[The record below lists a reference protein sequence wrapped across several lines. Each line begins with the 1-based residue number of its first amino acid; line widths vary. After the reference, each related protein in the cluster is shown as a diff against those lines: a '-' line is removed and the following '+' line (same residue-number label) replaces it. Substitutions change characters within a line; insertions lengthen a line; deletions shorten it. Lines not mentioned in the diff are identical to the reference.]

1 MFIYPVYNAIKQH
14 LSSLEI
20 PAFFYI
26 GQYLPGKNNTSYL
39 VPAIYIEM
47 PKDVPV
53 TVTNKITRSAV
64 AQVKIH
70 YISYA
75 PFKAA
80 TTEVQ
85 ETAIADHEEKL
96 KAIDALMHQFV
107 AMDGEEN
114 LTEQFVA
121 GNNNTLMQF
130 QGMTLFSVLG
140 YSTRFFSRHL
150 RPVTVPHVPW
160 TPPV

>member
-1 MFIYPVYNAIKQH
+1 MFIYPVYKKIKQH
-14 LSSLEI
+14 LSSLGI
-20 PAFFYI
+20 PTFFYI
-26 GQYLPGKNNTSYL
+26 GQYQPGKNNTSYL

-53 TVTNKITRSAV
+53 TVTHKITRSAV
-64 AQVKIH
+64 SQVKIH

-85 ETAIADHEEKL
+85 ETAIAEHENKL
-96 KAIDALMHQFV
+96 KAIDALLHNWNTV
-107 AMDGEEN
+107 DGDEN

-121 GNNNTLMQF
+121 GNNNVLLQY

-140 YSTRFFSRHL
+140 YSTRFLSRHL
-150 RPVTVPHVPW
+150 KVTVPHVP
-160 TPPV
+160 PAPGP